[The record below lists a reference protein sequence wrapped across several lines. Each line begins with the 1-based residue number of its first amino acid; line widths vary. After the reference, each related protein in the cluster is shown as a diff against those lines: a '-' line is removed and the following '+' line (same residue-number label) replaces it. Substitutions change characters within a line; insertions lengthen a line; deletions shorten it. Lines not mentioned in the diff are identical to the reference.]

1 MLFLS
6 TSRNTSVR
14 AAAPAHFSA
23 FRYRRGYTRL
33 PAVSLTHG
41 QLSCMLDFDAR
52 ALSGLFPTRWDC
64 HLGDLLLVN
73 TIFVSYNP
81 TADSL
86 RFCSRSWD
94 GFANPPLAA
103 CCFSWSNRTS
113 VTVSRT
119 SCIHTSGM
127 CQILMSMSTHMYR
140 YTAEKLGRHNNDRCL
155 S

>member
-1 MLFLS
+1 MIFLS
-6 TSRNTSVR
+6 TSRNNSVR

-64 HLGDLLLVN
+64 HLGDSLLVN
-73 TIFVSYNP
+73 TVLFSYNT

-86 RFCSRSWD
+86 RFCRSLD
-94 GFANPPLAA
+94 GFVDPPLAA
-103 CCFSWSNRTS
+103 SLFF
-113 VTVSRT
+113 VV
-119 SCIHTSGM
+119 
-127 CQILMSMSTHMYR
+127 
-140 YTAEKLGRHNNDRCL
+140 E
-155 S
+155 